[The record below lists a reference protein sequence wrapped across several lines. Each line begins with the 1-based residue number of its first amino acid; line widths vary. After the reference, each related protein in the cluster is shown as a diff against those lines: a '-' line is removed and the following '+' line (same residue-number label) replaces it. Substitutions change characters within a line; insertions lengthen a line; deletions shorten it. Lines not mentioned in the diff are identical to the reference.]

1 MNAMTGVEAVGAVS
15 ADDIGL
21 SIDGPRKGY
30 GHGGVLRRFESI
42 EAKGSRFVMAD
53 THPALVQGRT
63 IFPSRVFPAATV
75 PRLLIDGHNSRKIGR
90 RVMKGRLK
98 GAPIFTLTLEERAT
112 CPRSCTEWRSCYGNN
127 MQFAR
132 RAAAGPAL
140 EHRLWREL
148 ADKQAAHPGG
158 FLVRLHVLGDFYS
171 VDYAELWAD
180 ALEEFPALN
189 IFGYTARG
197 HDSAIGAVIR
207 GVLGLHPD
215 RFHIR
220 FSGLDAPSDGSVV
233 IERGTATPH
242 VICPA
247 QTGGTDCCATCALCW
262 HSDRTIAF
270 WRH

>member
-1 MNAMTGVEAVGAVS
+1 MNAMTGVETAGAVS
-15 ADDIGL
+15 ADDIALPGV
-21 SIDGPRKGY
+21 GHRKGY
-30 GHGGVLRRFESI
+30 GQGGALRRFEAI
-42 EAKGSRFVMAD
+42 DAHGSRFRMPD
-53 THPALVQGRT
+53 THPALVKGRT
-63 IFPSRVFPAATV
+63 IFPSRVFPAGAV

-90 RVMKGRLK
+90 TVMKGRYK
-98 GAPIFTLTLEERAT
+98 GFRIFTLTLEERAT
-112 CPRSCTEWRSCYGNN
+112 CPRSCTEWRSCYGSN

-132 RAAAGPAL
+132 RVEHGAAL
-140 EHRLWREL
+140 EHRLWTEL
-148 ADKQAAHPGG
+148 AEKQAAHPGG

-189 IFGYTARG
+189 IFGYTAREP
-197 HDSAIGAVIR
+197 DSAIGDVIR

-215 RFHIR
+215 RFHVR
-220 FSGLDAPSDGSVV
+220 FSGLDAPANGSVV
-233 IERGTATPH
+233 IERGAATPH
-242 VICPA
+242 VVCPA